1 MVTVFATWSLSF
13 YPMSYYHSD
22 SHNYFVTMLEF
33 IQYCNLMSSLFL
45 SGIYQA
51 NTAMGT
57 RQWSR
62 DLNGALNMITLFK
75 YDVIAIGMWS
85 IVVCALCAC
94 TTQLLESPGCVFA
107 VLYFVRK
114 HVECVC
120 VTTPA
125 LSVTPLFLY
134 LLQTLTWWHIYH
146 RSIQTTGDVPMAF
159 RRSTLASNVP
169 ACRRYTYPHV
179 PALIERDNGRKPW
192 VGEGIAARISH
203 SRQLVVPE
211 VPAAPTPAPPAA
223 PAAAES
229 EPEDEEAEERGA
241 GAAAAQPHERSSRRR
256 TATPGSPSTAH

>member
-22 SHNYFVTMLEF
+22 SHIYIVTMLEF

-94 TTQLLESPGCVFA
+94 TTQLLE
-107 VLYFVRK
+107 
-114 HVECVC
+114 
-120 VTTPA
+120 
-125 LSVTPLFLY
+125 
-134 LLQTLTWWHIYH
+134 
-146 RSIQTTGDVPMAF
+146 
-159 RRSTLASNVP
+159 
-169 ACRRYTYPHV
+169 
-179 PALIERDNGRKPW
+179 
-192 VGEGIAARISH
+192 
-203 SRQLVVPE
+203 
-211 VPAAPTPAPPAA
+211 
-223 PAAAES
+223 
-229 EPEDEEAEERGA
+229 
-241 GAAAAQPHERSSRRR
+241 
-256 TATPGSPSTAH
+256 